1 MSTGRETPASRETLI
16 EELARTQS
24 EAERETILAKHE
36 ALLVPEVVAE
46 LLKKVVERVR
56 VDTHQASA
64 LAESALLIAYK
75 LGGKE
80 EIAHGLRA
88 KGNALYAS
96 GDSKGA
102 VHHHDQALQIY
113 FELGNEK
120 EAGRTISTLI
130 QPLILMGEYE
140 RAFLSSERAREIFT
154 KL

>member
-1 MSTGRETPASRETLI
+1 MKPCCPRSRRRTV
-16 EELARTQS
+16 EEG
-24 EAERETILAKHE
+24 
-36 ALLVPEVVAE
+36 
-46 LLKKVVERVR
+46 VERVR

-140 RAFLSSERAREIFT
+140 RAFQIFGARPGN
-154 KL
+154 LH